1 MYDCINWLL
10 MDLFINIIKG
20 FLVGVA
26 ASIPVGPVA
35 ILVVQKSLSKGYKAG
50 FVTGLGASVVDTLFA
65 VIAVFA
71 LAFTQQFLSDHEV
84 VILLAGGLIL
94 IALGLAM
101 TLKDP
106 FRKMKA
112 DGTTSA
118 SVTDFMQ
125 AVLMTISNPG
135 AIFVMLALFAFF
147 GIADTSPSS
156 WHVAPILLS
165 VAGGSVSYWLL
176 LSWSLG
182 HFRNKFKMTTILWI
196 SRVTGAIV
204 VIIGMVL
211 LTQGLFKVLFHG
223 MPIQ

>member
-1 MYDCINWLL
+1 
-10 MDLFINIIKG
+10 MDLFLNIIKG

-35 ILVVQKSLSKGYKAG
+35 ILVIQKSLSKGYKAG

-71 LAFTQQFLSDHEV
+71 LAFTQKFLSDHEV
-84 VILLAGGLIL
+84 VILLAGGVIL
-94 IALGLAM
+94 IGLGLAM
-101 TLKDP
+101 TLKNP

-112 DGTTSA
+112 DGTTGA

-125 AVLMTISNPG
+125 AVLMTFSNPG

-147 GIADTSPSS
+147 GIADSSPST

-165 VAGGSVSYWLL
+165 VAGGSVAYWFLI
-176 LSWSLG
+176 SWALG
-182 HFRNKFKMTTILWI
+182 YFRNRFKMTTILWI
-196 SRVTGAIV
+196 SRVMGALV

-211 LTQGLFKVLFHG
+211 LTQGLFKVIFHG